1 MKQRRTILYY
11 LKRVWAYLKDY
22 RFSSILL
29 KYFLLLFICLVL
41 PVSALGIW
49 YAGRL
54 KDNIREEIFKRNEES
69 LRQAYINV
77 NSVILSVKNLAYS
90 FSVNDSVQYLA
101 VRPSVSND
109 TTGNRDSLVE
119 MLSIVGTANE
129 YIDSSYL
136 YFFNSGEVVSEAGLS
151 SYSEFRDKEAF
162 AQFSLDMPARTIMVS
177 RIKNNQYPYLLT
189 ILYPIRL
196 SRSSSNAG
204 VVAVNIDVEKLG
216 DYIGSG
222 QYRNRNYAPRLL
234 IFDDTME
241 ILVYSDEYRLLEEG
255 DELDILKEFGDRE
268 EMFSEVCTLMDQE
281 FLVSGIRSAEDGFR
295 YLYLTTM
302 QEFDGQIRTADSQLR
317 TTIILIS
324 LICMILAGLLAV
336 WVYRPIQKTLRL
348 LTDMSMMIEW
358 DKKDH
363 VDEIEAIQRSI
374 LLAKKEKDDLNEQIK
389 ERMVSLHNAQI
400 CALQTQINPHF
411 LFNTLEAIGNAA
423 ALLMNG
429 ENRVTEMI
437 YTLGK
442 MMRISLS
449 NENYL
454 VPLEEELEHVRQYV
468 KLVEFRFHGRVSL
481 HQEIPESMGSERIV
495 KLTLQPLIENAIQH
509 GLAHVRSGGNIWLRG
524 EKKGQDNYLYVID
537 NGQGMNEE
545 ELEKLTKQ
553 LRVSTVI
560 GSRHIGMCNVDQR
573 LKLVFGEEYGLSLSH
588 SEEGGLCITI
598 HFKTI

>member
-69 LRQAYINV
+69 LRQAYSNV

-129 YIDSSYL
+129 YIDSTYL
-136 YFFNSGEVVSEAGLS
+136 YFLNSGEVVSESGLS

-162 AQFSLDMPARTIMVS
+162 EQFSLDMPARTIMVS
-177 RIKNNQYPYLLT
+177 RIKNNRYPYLLT

-196 SRSSSNAG
+196 SRNSSNAG

-222 QYRNRNYAPRLL
+222 QYRNRNYSPRLL
-234 IFDDTME
+234 IFDDMME
-241 ILVYSDEYRLLEEG
+241 VLVYSDEYRLLEEG

-281 FLVSGIRSAEDGFR
+281 FLVSGIRSEEDGFR

-302 QEFDGQIRTADSQLR
+302 QEFDEQIRMADSQLR

-324 LICMILAGLLAV
+324 LICLILAGLLAV

-358 DKKDH
+358 DRKDH

-374 LLAKKEKDDLNEQIK
+374 LLAKREKDDLNEQIK

-537 NGQGMNEE
+537 NGQGMSEE
-545 ELEKLTKQ
+545 ELEKLTNQ

-573 LKLVFGEEYGLSLSH
+573 LKLVFGEEYGLSLSQ

>member
-151 SYSEFRDKEAF
+151 SYSEFMDKEAF

-302 QEFDGQIRTADSQLR
+302 QEFDEQIRTADSQLR

-324 LICMILAGLLAV
+324 LICLILAGLLAV

-358 DKKDH
+358 DRKDH